1 MFTKDEIITHEAGHL
16 LFLLKDIYI
25 YDNILKIKSI
35 TVDYKKQRG
44 VFHQGGVLVPE
55 ESHYKRALGGA
66 AMDFKVK
73 KLKKISEIDV
83 IFNVHGWQSDI
94 YNCIDHGYT
103 TKQIFKTIKE
113 LSKQITDNDLK
124 FVEEVKSLF
133 KGKTKVVK
141 SDKLLPII
149 KNYLENNP
157 HTLFYGD
164 KDGNNQDMART
175 MLVKIKAA

>member
-16 LFLLKDIYI
+16 LFLLKNIYT
-25 YDNILKIKSI
+25 YENITKIESI
-35 TVDYKKQRG
+35 TVDHKKQ
-44 VFHQGGVLVPE
+44 QGIFYQSGVLVPE

-73 KLKKISEIDV
+73 KLKKINELDV
-83 IFNVHGWQSDI
+83 LFNVHGWQIDI

-113 LSKQITDNDLK
+113 LSKQITDDDLK

-133 KGKTKVVK
+133 KGNTKVVK

-149 KNYLENNP
+149 KKYLINNP
-157 HTLFYGD
+157 HTLFYGNE
-164 KDGNNQDMART
+164 DGNNQDMAKT
-175 MLVKIKAA
+175 MLARIKSA